1 MISIESGHEYDLD
14 LTQAS
19 TNQMSAGDADKAL
32 LRNYIKS
39 QSVSTQ
45 NLNSSGGSSAVGGG
59 GGGGGHK
66 MTATSAATKM
76 SPSNDSPSSSGGA
89 SQLTSQS
96 KQSQNSK
103 GQSSATSSTLT
114 AGSGSRYIQGQCA
127 YTLMCACTC
136 IC

>member
-1 MISIESGHEYDLD
+1 MFNIESAQSHDLD

-45 NLNSSGGSSAVGGG
+45 NLNSSGGSSAVGG

-114 AGSGSRYIQGQCA
+114 AGSGSRYIQGQCS